1 MSSPSGGRSLN
12 PYAAQF
18 NSSTS
23 SSNSLLG
30 TPDSNAQP
38 LMGGY
43 NTSSIGG
50 GQVVTPQNW
59 NDQPSYSGYS
69 VNGSNSFWV
78 AEIWITSDGWG
89 WKLWS
94 WLDAA
99 TNDKETR
106 LVVPAE

>member
-1 MSSPSGGRSLN
+1 MCRASQPDPGGRSLN

-30 TPDSNAQP
+30 TPDSNAEP

-50 GQVVTPQNW
+50 GQVVTPQQPSQQNW
-59 NDQPSYSGYS
+59 NDQPSYSGYGVS
-69 VNGSNSFWV
+69 
-78 AEIWITSDGWG
+78 ESDTGQYYG
-89 WKLWS
+89 
-94 WLDAA
+94 
-99 TNDKETR
+99 
-106 LVVPAE
+106 

>member
-1 MSSPSGGRSLN
+1 VSSPSARSRWSVTKPLCC
-12 PYAAQF
+12 P
-18 NSSTS
+18 STT

-38 LMGGY
+38 LIGGY

-50 GQVVTPQNW
+50 DQVVTPQNW